1 MRNRFDQLAKNILR
15 DALQLVGTVETQAE
29 VISAPPQAIDV
40 WYVPDPAL
48 RASGRDLGMLAQIAS
63 EPCMIEPF
71 HSALDIGELRDCLRK
86 QLTWH
91 HSLDR
96 STSGGAPFPALW
108 ILSAGRPV
116 TAIESFRLA
125 PDPDG
130 PASVY
135 ASGPGLRLYVMVLSE
150 LPSTRETL
158 LLRLLGSGR
167 TLRGAIADLMAL
179 PKGTWERTI
188 AVPWLVRLRFE
199 VPQDTSARSIE
210 EEELIVEIQK
220 WYEELEQQIG
230 QAARLEGKLEGEIE
244 ARIATMTSI
253 FTKRLGR
260 RLSDAEQVVLSERL
274 EHLGED
280 RLVDLCFTR
289 DGDALAAWLAD
300 PGAR

>member
-48 RASGRDLGMLAQIAS
+48 HAAVRDLGMLAQIAS

-71 HSALDIGELRDCLRK
+71 HSALDIHELRDCLRK

-150 LPSTRETL
+150 LPTTRETL

-167 TLRGAIADLMAL
+167 TLSAAITDLMAL

-188 AVPWLVRLRFE
+188 AVPWLVRLKFE
-199 VPQDTSARSIE
+199 VPTEASERSVE

-220 WYEELEQQIG
+220 WYEELRQEIRQEG
-230 QAARLEGKLEGEIE
+230 KLEGKLEGRDATL
-244 ARIATMTSI
+244 ARIL
-253 FTKRLGR
+253 TKRLGR
-260 RLSDAEQVVLSERL
+260 PLSDTEHAVVAERIDQV
-274 EHLGED
+274 GED
-280 RLVDLCFTR
+280 RIVDLCLTR
-289 DGDALAAWLAD
+289 DGEALAAWLAD
-300 PGAR
+300 PAAY